1 MTRGVAGI
9 WRDDM
14 ALGIN
19 AAAAVVQRA
28 GKHLDP
34 FKAYNFFVEVEGIL
48 VGGFT
53 SVSGLESKMEV
64 RTVREGGVNN
74 KEYKLGGQVT
84 YSDITLES
92 GITAIDPVWLWYQST
107 LQGTIKRKNGSI
119 YLLNDMGIPYV
130 WYDFYNA
137 WPIEWQGPSLDASQ
151 TLVATQRFVL
161 AHEGIKKSAAAI
173 AYAAAAGGGQGAAR

>member
-1 MTRGVAGI
+1 
-9 WRDDM
+9 M

-19 AAAAVVQRA
+19 AAAAVLQRS
-28 GKHLDP
+28 GRHLDP

-64 RTVREGGVNN
+64 HTVREGGVND
-74 KEYKLGGQVT
+74 KTYKLGGPVSYT
-84 YSDITLES
+84 DITLES
-92 GITAIDPVWLWYQST
+92 GITALDPVWLWYQST
-107 LQGTIKRKNGSI
+107 LQGKIKRKNGSI
-119 YLLNDMGIPYV
+119 YLLNDQGIPYV

-151 TLVATQRFVL
+151 VLIATQRFVL
-161 AHEGIKKSAAAI
+161 AHEGIKKSLAAT
-173 AYAAAAGGGQGAAR
+173 AYAAAAGVANVAGVI

>member
-1 MTRGVAGI
+1 
-9 WRDDM
+9 M

-19 AAAAVVQRA
+19 AAAAVVQRSGA
-28 GKHLDP
+28 HLDP

-53 SVSGLESKMEV
+53 SVRGLESKMEV
-64 RTVREGGVNN
+64 RTVREGGVNG

-92 GITAIDPVWLWYQST
+92 GITALDPVWLWYQST
-107 LQGTIKRKNGSI
+107 LQGQIKRKNGSI
-119 YLLNDMGIPYV
+119 YLLNDMGLPYV

-137 WPIEWQGPSLDASQ
+137 WPIEWQGPALDSSQ

-173 AYAAAAGGGQGAAR
+173 VYAAAAGAASAVAGAI

>member
-1 MTRGVAGI
+1 
-9 WRDDM
+9 M
-14 ALGIN
+14 ALGVN
-19 AAAAVVQRA
+19 TAAAAAQRM
-28 GKHLDP
+28 GVHLDP

-53 SVSGLESKMEV
+53 SVRGLESKMEV
-64 RTVREGGVNN
+64 RTVREGGVND

-92 GITAIDPVWLWYQST
+92 GITALDPVWLWYQST
-107 LQGTIKRKNGSI
+107 LQGQIKRRNGSI
-119 YLLNDMGIPYV
+119 YMLNDMGIPYV

-137 WPIEWQGPSLDASQ
+137 WPISWEGPALDASQ

-161 AHEGIKKSAAAI
+161 AHEGIKKSLAATG
-173 AYAAAAGGGQGAAR
+173 YAAAAGTAGAVAGAI

>member
-1 MTRGVAGI
+1 
-9 WRDDM
+9 M
-14 ALGIN
+14 ALGVN
-19 AAAAVVQRA
+19 AAAAAVQRS

-64 RTVREGGVNN
+64 LTIREGGVNN
-74 KEYKLGGQVT
+74 KAYKLGGQVS
-84 YSDITLES
+84 YSDIILES
-92 GITAIDPVWLWYQST
+92 GITALDPVWLWYQST
-107 LQGTIKRKNGSI
+107 LQGQIKRKNGSI

-161 AHEGIKKSAAAI
+161 AHEGIKKSAAATV
-173 AYAAAAGGGQGAAR
+173 YAATAGAATAVAGAVS

>member
-1 MTRGVAGI
+1 
-9 WRDDM
+9 M

-19 AAAAVVQRA
+19 AAAAAVQRM
-28 GKHLDP
+28 GKHLNP

-64 RTVREGGVNN
+64 RTVREGGVND
-74 KEYKLGGQVT
+74 KEYKLGGQVS

-92 GITAIDPVWLWYQST
+92 GITALDPVWLWFQST
-107 LQGTIKRKNGSI
+107 LQGKIKRKNGSI
-119 YLLNDMGIPYV
+119 YLLNDLGIPYV

-137 WPIEWQGPSLDASQ
+137 YPIEWQGPSLDASQ

-161 AHEGIKKSAAAI
+161 AHEGIKKSQAAT
-173 AYAAAAGGGQGAAR
+173 AYAAAAGVASATAGI